1 MDAPP
6 ATRLRTAAAVVA
18 HLLMLAAVLWLWNSD
33 APQFIYVA
41 F

>member
-1 MDAPP
+1 MASGS
-6 ATRLRTAAAVVA
+6 ALRTAATVVA
-18 HLLMLAAVLWLWNSD
+18 HVLMLAAVLLLWNSD

>member
-1 MDAPP
+1 MAF
-6 ATRLRTAAAVVA
+6 RVIKGVGLLIV
-18 HLLMLAAVLWLWNSD
+18 HLLMLAAVLALWNHD

>member
-1 MDAPP
+1 MFSWKA
-6 ATRLRTAAAVVA
+6 LKTAATVVVY
-18 HLLMLAAVLWLWNSD
+18 LLMLIAVLSLWNNE

>member
-1 MDAPP
+1 MFSLKA
-6 ATRLRTAAAVVA
+6 LKTAATVVVY
-18 HLLMLAAVLWLWNSD
+18 LLMLLAVLALWNNE

>member
-1 MDAPP
+1 MKTFASV
-6 ATRLRTAAAVVA
+6 LL
-18 HLLMLAAVLWLWNSD
+18 HLLMLVAVLALWNNE